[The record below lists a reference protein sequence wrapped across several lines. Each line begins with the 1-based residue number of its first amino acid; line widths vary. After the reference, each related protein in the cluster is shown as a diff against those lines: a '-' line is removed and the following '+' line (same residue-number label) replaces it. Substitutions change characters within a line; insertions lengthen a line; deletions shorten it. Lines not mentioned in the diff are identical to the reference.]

1 MAKGQDSLGDRMK
14 QYEAV
19 SQLHLMRRTPVI
31 IRLDG
36 KAFHTYSRQFKE
48 TNESD
53 TIPFNETLSHLMTT
67 AAEALV
73 AHIQNC
79 EFAYTQSDEISLILK
94 DWSTLESQPWYGNNL
109 QKLVSVAASIATASF
124 NYEYATLSQGIGLPS
139 SFAMFDARA
148 YNLPISEVTNYMIW
162 RQQDAMRNSIQMI
175 GHANF
180 SQRVMTGVSNIQ
192 VKKMLVECTPP
203 IIWDELPVWMQ
214 RGICVRRTVDGIII
228 DRSPPIFTENRTY
241 IQQHVDVD
249 HP

>member
-1 MAKGQDSLGDRMK
+1 MTRQDSLGDRMK

-19 SQLHLMRRTPVI
+19 SQTHLMRRTPVI

-48 TNESD
+48 TNKSGA
-53 TIPFNETLSHLMTT
+53 IPFSDTLSHLMTT

-94 DWSTLESQPWYGNNL
+94 DWNTLETQPWYGNNV

-124 NYEYATLSQGIGLPS
+124 NYEYTRLTLGINLPQA
-139 SFAMFDARA
+139 FAMFDARA
-148 YNLPISEVTNYMIW
+148 YNLPTNEVTNYMIW

-180 SQRVMTGVSNIQ
+180 SQRAMTGVSNVQ
-192 VKKMLVECTPP
+192 VKKMLAECTPP
-203 IIWDELPVWMQ
+203 IVWDELPTWMQ
-214 RGICVRRTVDGIII
+214 RGICVRRLPDGITV
-228 DRSPPIFTENRTY
+228 DRSPPVFTENRTY
-241 IQQHVDVD
+241 IQQHVDVEQL
-249 HP
+249 